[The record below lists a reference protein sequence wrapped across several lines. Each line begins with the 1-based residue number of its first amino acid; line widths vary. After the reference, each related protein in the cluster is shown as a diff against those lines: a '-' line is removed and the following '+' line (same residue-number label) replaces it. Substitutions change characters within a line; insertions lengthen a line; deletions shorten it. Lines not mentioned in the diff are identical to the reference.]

1 MKYLNK
7 EWFLFND
14 EQVYSVKIPTFPINI
29 YMVFFHQTC
38 ILGLA
43 NIRGWDMSH
52 VKKLPPPQFKAM
64 LGLVPAKPQSK
75 PPPPEPPNKKIKI
88 NEGRFVEGSQPSAFS
103 SKMENRPELLT
114 EKPKP
119 RQRKSAS
126 DEDIDYDPEEDMCDT
141 EDTLEDIQ
149 LEKQTIVENKEKC
162 NYATYM

>member
-1 MKYLNK
+1 MMSRCTLWKFQHFPLTSIWPSSARHVPKHKGVGY
-7 EWFLFND
+7 EPCEEIATSTIYGYAWFSSC
-14 EQVYSVKIPTFPINI
+14 E
-29 YMVFFHQTC
+29 
-38 ILGLA
+38 
-43 NIRGWDMSH
+43 
-52 VKKLPPPQFKAM
+52 
-64 LGLVPAKPQSK
+64 PQSK

-88 NEGRFVEGSQPSAFS
+88 NEGRFVEGSQPSTFS

-126 DEDIDYDPEEDMCDT
+126 DEDIDYDPEEDMCDM

-149 LEKQTIVENKEKC
+149 LEKQTIVENKEKR